1 VAALWAK
8 VLHTHVNFLPGRFF
22 KSVSA
27 SVTSPCRESQ
37 MLIRPNIKAMFHRLN
52 DEHFNGEIPDIPVV
66 WNTRMTTT
74 AGYCRYKRS
83 RVLALMGNRQ
93 ELAVTKIDLSD
104 KLFRHLDFDEDK
116 IESTLVH
123 EMVHAYLVH
132 KFNEKGHTRRFQN
145 MMIRIT
151 GEHKNHRCHNYDTVG
166 IRKKQVKKIHCEC
179 NRCGFTYE
187 KARMPKYAGMTTYTH
202 RGCGGAIT
210 FTRMDNVRKIF

>member
-1 VAALWAK
+1 
-8 VLHTHVNFLPGRFF
+8 
-22 KSVSA
+22 
-27 SVTSPCRESQ
+27 

-83 RVLALMGNRQ
+83 GLAESFSSGGQTL
-93 ELAVTKIDLSD
+93 EPYKIDLSD
-104 KLFRHLDFDEDK
+104 KLFRHLDFDLDK
-116 IESTLVH
+116 IERTLTH

-132 KFNEKGHTRRFQN
+132 KYNEKGHTRNFQN

-151 GEHKNHRCHNYDTVG
+151 GEYKNHRCHNYDTVG
-166 IRKKQVKKIHCEC
+166 IKKKQVKKIHCEC
-179 NRCGFTYE
+179 TRCGFTYQ
-187 KARMPKYAGMTTYTH
+187 KARMPKYAGVTTYTH